1 LLAAYRYLGENKGRM
16 VLSTI
21 LAKFVDVSGITA
33 DIYGGQRLQQNNH
46 GPESYL
52 STVVDYCSVHS
63 GYVMGSE

>member
-1 LLAAYRYLGENKGRM
+1 M